1 MVRRLPSVA
10 AVVLALAVGI
20 ALGAGPLT
28 SAAKDALVSAPT
40 SHGTTTV
47 QDDAFGDSFAR
58 RAGPQLY
65 GRRLS
70 GHPVALLAMPGADE
84 TVVNA
89 LAYEVRRAG
98 GGTPTTWNVGRTLTS
113 TGDTTLVDTLGSQLL
128 EQVGPGA
135 GDPKAPAYERIGQ
148 IIGSAIATRAGA
160 RAAPRPPHTT
170 NPAGHTGGPHA
181 TGPTPA
187 AGLAT
192 GGEAAGADNSS
203 IRESLAGAHL
213 VTGHTD
219 STRLAPIVMVVLGD
233 DVDDRLLTPLLT
245 GLHAKARGLV
255 VTAAERRGD
264 LTAASTVTGVAT
276 VDGDARPVGRIAAVL
291 AAIRALDTPG
301 GSFGASGSDGAIP
314 LG

>member
-40 SHGTTTV
+40 GHGAAAV
-47 QDDAFGDSFAR
+47 QSDAFGDSFAR

-84 TVVNA
+84 SVVNA

-98 GGTPTTWNVGRTLTS
+98 GGTPTTWNVGRSLTS

-148 IIGSAIATRAGA
+148 IIGSAIATRAA
-160 RAAPRPPHTT
+160 
-170 NPAGHTGGPHA
+170 
-181 TGPTPA
+181 
-187 AGLAT
+187 
-192 GGEAAGADNSS
+192 GGEAAGPDNSS

-245 GLHAKARGLV
+245 GLHGKARALV

-264 LTAASTVTGVAT
+264 LAAASTVTGVTT

-301 GSFGASGSDGAIP
+301 GSFGASGSDGPFP